1 MAIKTYL
8 SIITLNVNRLNT
20 LIKRHRV
27 AEWME
32 KQNLYICWLQEIHF
46 TSKDTQR
53 LKVREWKKIFHTNV
67 KEKKVGVAILIW
79 DKTDFKDCNKRQ
91 IRTLHQ
97 DKGSNLRRRNDNCKG
112 VHLAKEDLNTHVG
125 IRSLCIRSLKV
136 KVTQPCPT
144 LWPRGLYTP
153 WDSPGQKTRVG
164 SLSLLQGIFPTPGS
178 NPGLRHCRQ
187 ILYQLSHIRSL
198 CI

>member
-53 LKVREWKKIFHTNV
+53 LKVRRWTKVFYANRCQN
-67 KEKKVGVAILIW
+67 KVGVAILIL
-79 DKTDFKDCNKRQ
+79 D
-91 IRTLHQ
+91 
-97 DKGSNLRRRNDNCKG
+97 
-112 VHLAKEDLNTHVG
+112 
-125 IRSLCIRSLKV
+125 
-136 KVTQPCPT
+136 
-144 LWPRGLYTP
+144 
-153 WDSPGQKTRVG
+153 
-164 SLSLLQGIFPTPGS
+164 
-178 NPGLRHCRQ
+178 
-187 ILYQLSHIRSL
+187 
-198 CI
+198 

>member
-91 IRTLHQ
+91 RKSLHSNQ
-97 DKGSNLRRRNDNCKG
+97 ETHCKYILHSTWGTWMYNANIDKNKRR
-112 VHLAKEDLNTHVG
+112 
-125 IRSLCIRSLKV
+125 
-136 KVTQPCPT
+136 
-144 LWPRGLYTP
+144 
-153 WDSPGQKTRVG
+153 
-164 SLSLLQGIFPTPGS
+164 
-178 NPGLRHCRQ
+178 
-187 ILYQLSHIRSL
+187 IL
-198 CI
+198 